1 MDAAVAARVAVDLA
15 AGDVFVVTVMMAVVE
30 VVSVVEM
37 MMAVVGL
44 VVVSVVVAL
53 VTATGVVVG
62 VLHASGSSSRSYMSQ
77 FLLAVCFAPLGRT
90 AFRMHRCVLACHKNT
105 RHDRPCATHWRAQ
118 LSRVATVGSRLYTL
132 MLTVLL

>member
-30 VVSVVEM
+30 
-37 MMAVVGL
+37 GD
-44 VVVSVVVAL
+44 
-53 VTATGVVVG
+53 GVVVG

-118 LSRVATVGSRLYTL
+118 LSIVATVGSCLYTL